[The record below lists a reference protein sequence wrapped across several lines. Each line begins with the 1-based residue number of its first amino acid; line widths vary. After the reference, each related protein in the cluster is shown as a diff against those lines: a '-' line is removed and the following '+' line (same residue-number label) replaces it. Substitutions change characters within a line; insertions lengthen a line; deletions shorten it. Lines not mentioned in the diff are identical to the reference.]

1 MDSLKRHTD
10 YGSQE
15 FTEESVVADPIEQFA
30 QWLTNAEDAE
40 IFEPNAMV
48 LGTIDPDGRPS
59 SRSVLLKGLSKKGF
73 EFVTNYGSRKA
84 AALDAHADV
93 TLLFPWYS
101 LKRQVIVYGTAERL
115 SAAESDEYWSR
126 RPQGAQLASAA
137 SNQSQPVDSR
147 EQLDARLAEL
157 EAQYPDGTPVP
168 RPANWGAYRVTPRVI
183 EFWQGRSRRFHDRL
197 VFTAGRSG
205 DGSFAWSIQRLQP

>member
-15 FTEESVVADPIEQFA
+15 FNEDSVLADPIEQFA
-30 QWLTNAEDAE
+30 EWLSAAEDAE

-48 LGTIDPDGRPS
+48 LGTVDPDGRPS
-59 SRSVLLKGLSKKGF
+59 SRTVLLKGLSPEGF
-73 EFVTNYGSRKA
+73 DFVTNYGSRKA
-84 AALDAHADV
+84 QALDAHADV
-93 TLLFPWYS
+93 TLLFPWYL
-101 LKRQVIVYGTAERL
+101 LKRQVIVFGSVERL
-115 SAAESDEYWSR
+115 TASESDALWNR

-137 SNQSQPVDSR
+137 SEQSQPIASR

-157 EAQYPDGTPVP
+157 EAQYPEGVSVP
-168 RPANWGAYRVTPRVI
+168 RPENWGGYRVAPRVI

-197 VFTAGRSG
+197 VFTRQA
-205 DGSFAWSIQRLQP
+205 DGSWSITRLQP

>member
-10 YGSQE
+10 YGSHSLD
-15 FTEESVVADPIEQFA
+15 ESQAHSDPFEQFA
-30 QWLTNAEDAE
+30 VWLEAAEEAE

-59 SRSVLLKGLSKKGF
+59 SRTVLLKGLSPEGF

-84 AALDAHADV
+84 KALDAHADA
-93 TLLFPWYS
+93 TLLFPWYA
-101 LKRQVIVYGTAERL
+101 LKRQVIVYGVAHKL
-115 SAAESDEYWSR
+115 PADVSDEYWNR

-137 SNQSQPVDSR
+137 SNQSQPIDSR

-157 EAQYPDGTPVP
+157 EAQYPEGTGVP
-168 RPANWGAYRVTPRVI
+168 RPENWGAFRVVPHTI

-197 VFTAGRSG
+197 VFTRAA
-205 DGSFAWSIQRLQP
+205 DGSWSIQRLQP

>member
-15 FTEESVVADPIEQFA
+15 FTEESVLADPIEQFA
-30 QWLTNAEDAE
+30 QWLANAEDAD

-48 LGTIDPDGRPS
+48 LSTIDPDNRPS
-59 SRSVLLKGLSKKGF
+59 SRTVLLKGLSAEGF

-84 AALDAHADV
+84 LALDAHADV
-93 TLLFPWYS
+93 SLLFPWYA
-101 LKRQVIVYGTAERL
+101 LKRQVIVYGTATRL
-115 SAAESDEYWSR
+115 GAESSDEYWNR

-137 SNQSQPVDSR
+137 SKQSQPIRSR
-147 EQLDARLAEL
+147 ELLDQQLELL
-157 EAQYPDGTPVP
+157 EAQYPNGAVVP
-168 RPANWGAYRVTPRVI
+168 RPENWGAYRVSPHTI

-197 VFTAGRSG
+197 VFTLKT
-205 DGSFAWSIQRLQP
+205 DGSWGLHRLQP

>member
-15 FTEESVVADPIEQFA
+15 FNEESVLADPIAQFS
-30 QWLTNAEDAE
+30 QWLSNAEDAE

-48 LGTIDPDGRPS
+48 LSTIDPDGRPS
-59 SRSVLLKGLSKKGF
+59 SRTVLLKGLSRDGF
-73 EFVTNYGSRKA
+73 EFVTNYSSRKA
-84 AALDAHADV
+84 QALNAHSDV

-101 LKRQVIVYGTAERL
+101 LKRQVIVYGSAARL
-115 SAAESDEYWSR
+115 SAEESDEYWNR

-137 SNQSQPVDSR
+137 SKQSQPIASR
-147 EQLDARLAEL
+147 ELLDQQLERL
-157 EAQYPDGTPVP
+157 EAQYPEGAVVP

-197 VFTAGRSG
+197 VFTREVNGN
-205 DGSFAWSIQRLQP
+205 WSLQRLQP

>member
-15 FTEESVVADPIEQFA
+15 FNEDSVVADPINQFA
-30 QWLTNAEDAE
+30 QWLEVAEDAE

-59 SRSVLLKGLSKKGF
+59 SRTVLLKGLSPDGF
-73 EFVTNYGSRKA
+73 DFVTNYGSRKA
-84 AALDAHADV
+84 RALDAHADV
-93 TLLFPWYS
+93 TLLFPWYA
-101 LKRQVIVYGTAERL
+101 LKRQVIVFGSVERL
-115 SAAESDEYWSR
+115 SAEQSDELWNR

-137 SNQSQPVDSR
+137 SEQSQPIDSR
-147 EQLDARLAEL
+147 EELDARLAEL
-157 EAQYPDGTPVP
+157 EAQYPEGTPVP
-168 RPANWGAYRVTPRVI
+168 RPANWGGYRVTPRVI

-197 VFTAGRSG
+197 VFTRQADNS
-205 DGSFAWSIQRLQP
+205 WTITRLQP